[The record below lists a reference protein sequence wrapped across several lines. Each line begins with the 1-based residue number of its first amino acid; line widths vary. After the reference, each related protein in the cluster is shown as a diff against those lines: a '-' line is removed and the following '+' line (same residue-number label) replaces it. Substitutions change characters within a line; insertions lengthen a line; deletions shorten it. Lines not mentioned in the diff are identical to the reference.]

1 MRYVV
6 IGCGN
11 VGGGVARLL
20 RADGH
25 EVVGTTTS
33 EERRAEV
40 AEVCGEAV
48 VLSGRDTEAIR
59 RVAEGADGLVLTA
72 SPRLRRA
79 LDPAARAAEY
89 ADSLVATAWAAATA
103 HPRVVMAGS
112 VSVYG
117 DAAGPVVDENTAPTT
132 SEDVSPRSFLAA
144 EAAVLALP
152 GGAVVRL
159 PDVTGHPGDLDDT
172 ARVRLA
178 HEHLGGTVPFAAG
191 ALRHRIDHQDAAGAL
206 AFVLTEQ
213 LSGLYNAV
221 PDTTVPPTNAE
232 SFGKVCAAAGLP
244 PLTFGEQIRTPAH
257 PISSALLRRAG
268 FTFQHS

>member
-20 RADGH
+20 RAQGH

-40 AEVCGEAV
+40 AETCGEAV
-48 VLSGRDTEAIR
+48 VLSGRDVAAVR
-59 RVAEGADGLVLTA
+59 RVAEGADGLVLTV

-79 LDPAARAAEY
+79 LDPASRAAEY
-89 ADSLVATAWAAATA
+89 ADALVATARAAASA

-117 DAAGPVVDENTAPTT
+117 DAAGPVVDETTAPT
-132 SEDVSPRSFLAA
+132 EDDDASPRSFLAA
-144 EAAVLALP
+144 EAAVLALD

-172 ARVRLA
+172 ARVKLA
-178 HEHLGGTVPFAAG
+178 HDHLGGVVPFASG
-191 ALRHRIDHQDAAGAL
+191 ALRHRIDHRDAAGAL
-206 AFVLTEQ
+206 AFVLTQ
-213 LSGLYNAV
+213 GLTGLYNAV
-221 PDTTVPPTNAE
+221 PDATVPPTNAE

-244 PLTFGEQIRTPAH
+244 PLTFAGQIRTPAH
-257 PISSALLRRAG
+257 PISSALLRGAG